1 MFGLDDVVGSPEAMH
16 VIEAHAVHDWDM
28 REQICPLGQV
38 GQEGMSVGHCT
49 HRLNSVCRERSTP
62 VEALVPGKGWFDGG
76 SMIEDALAL
85 LTKTAMMEEVR
96 IGGYRNG
103 DSLSSTSPDGGRRL
117 CDVFVASESSL
128 CTTHQR
134 DRTGQ
139 YNTARC

>member
-1 MFGLDDVVGSPEAMH
+1 
-16 VIEAHAVHDWDM
+16 
-28 REQICPLGQV
+28 
-38 GQEGMSVGHCT
+38 
-49 HRLNSVCRERSTP
+49 
-62 VEALVPGKGWFDGG
+62 
-76 SMIEDALAL
+76 MIEDALAL

-139 YNTARC
+139 YNTARCWSCFNGWPEVYIDISSRSRTRCGVMWCLLCPDRQV